1 MISYMISYFKYQ
13 LFACCSLQARFVN
26 DAVDA
31 ARAGSVFYSPLQLRT
46 PQLQRTTHQRRR
58 NIQPAQ
64 KLILWSKQA
73 HVNLGSDTLP
83 CRPFSLGRGPGST
96 SRYRLIICD
105 ITYDIP
111 DLGMMSQFAIYDI
124 IYDIIKLCMISHILI
139 YNIEL

>member
-13 LFACCSLQARFVN
+13 IFACCSLQARFVN

-58 NIQPAQ
+58 IIQPAQ
-64 KLILWSKQA
+64 KLIQWSKQA

-83 CRPFSLGRGPGST
+83 CRPFSAGKCPDRG
-96 SRYRLIICD
+96 SRYMLII
-105 ITYDIP
+105 
-111 DLGMMSQFAIYDI
+111 GDI
-124 IYDIIKLCMISHILI
+124 IYDITCYYMISYIDI
-139 YNIEL
+139 I